1 MSRVKSKKIKITN
14 IAYKLLQYS
23 ARNYLS
29 ARILYLN
36 NRLFDAGLISHEAIE
51 KVIKALLYFKN
62 ESAEYENNHNLIF
75 FMNILINNY
84 EYKNLKD
91 SKSIFKFYEDCYSY
105 RYPNKKPPTSF
116 STSTWD
122 FKNLDTVYSYFHNEC
137 LKEIIDDNIKY
148 SSGIFIECL
157 GYFKNQQP
165 ELINNLIK
173 ENSRFT
179 IDYID
184 IARDYWVDKGCYKKD
199 KNGSYFD
206 LYGTF
211 YTTF

>member
-1 MSRVKSKKIKITN
+1 MSRVKSKKIRISN
-14 IAYKLLQYS
+14 IAYKLLHYS

-51 KVIKALLYFKN
+51 KVIKALLYFKK
-62 ESAEYENNHNLIF
+62 ETAEYENNHNLNF
-75 FMNILINNY
+75 LMNILINNY
-84 EYKNLKD
+84 GYENLKG
-91 SKSIFKFYEDCYSY
+91 SKNISKFYEDCYSF
-105 RYPNKKPPTSF
+105 RYPNRKPPKTF

-122 FKNLDTVYSYFHNEC
+122 FKNLDTVYSYFHDEC

-165 ELINNLIK
+165 VLINNLILSNDK
-173 ENSRFT
+173 FT
-179 IDYID
+179 IEYVNN
-184 IARDYWVDKGCYKKD
+184 ARDYWVNKGCYVKD
-199 KNGSYFD
+199 GNGTFVD
-206 LYGTF
+206 LYGTIYQNF
-211 YTTF
+211 